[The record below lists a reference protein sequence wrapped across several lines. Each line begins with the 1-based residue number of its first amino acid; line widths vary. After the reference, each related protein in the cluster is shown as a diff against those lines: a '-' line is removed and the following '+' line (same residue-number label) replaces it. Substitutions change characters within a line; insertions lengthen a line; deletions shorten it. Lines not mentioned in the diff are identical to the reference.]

1 MKSTCHKKKPSSK
14 QTIKI
19 YITENSREIFASCQA
34 ILLTTDILV
43 CSILQLNAICSIF
56 LNSGSVYIRMS
67 FTTITRLFIAEV
79 DKIQRVSGPN
89 TVSIL
94 LTEVY
99 KSYNRQYRYDRIKQA
114 WIIYLRSNACGSQN
128 KHIDFCKKRRKG
140 QYTSKW
146 GILMMILIASSCTRF
161 CLFRSMF
168 PNHTFVCEGCQ
179 WYTSIMYNKT
189 RYICTY
195 NLTFLLSRKKLL
207 VNRIFE
213 ILRLKYIYI

>member
-1 MKSTCHKKKPSSK
+1 MIIEFTLKTICHKKKPSSK

-114 WIIYLRSNACGSQN
+114 
-128 KHIDFCKKRRKG
+128 
-140 QYTSKW
+140 
-146 GILMMILIASSCTRF
+146 
-161 CLFRSMF
+161 
-168 PNHTFVCEGCQ
+168 
-179 WYTSIMYNKT
+179 
-189 RYICTY
+189 
-195 NLTFLLSRKKLL
+195 
-207 VNRIFE
+207 
-213 ILRLKYIYI
+213 